1 MPDKMPETGASQ
13 ADKKPD
19 FGDPIDVKRLLALA
33 KLDERDIESAVG
45 WFDENASE
53 SWQGALE

>member
-1 MPDKMPETGASQ
+1 MPETGASQ